1 MILVTGAAGKTGQ
14 SILRALTAK
23 KKLIRAL
30 VHKGSQV
37 QLMKQLGVHNVI
49 VGDMRSRELLKETFL
64 GIKAVYHICPNV
76 NPDELSIG
84 QSVLS
89 VAKAA
94 GVEQFVYH
102 SVLHPQIESI
112 PHHWHKLRVEET
124 IFESGLSFT
133 ILQPAA
139 YMQNILVHW
148 NLITKE
154 RIYPIPYG
162 QETRVSM
169 VDLEDIAKVAAL
181 VLTETGHEGA
191 IYELCGPV
199 VLSQTEVA
207 NIIGQNLGYPVR
219 IEVIPITEWEV
230 NSRKRGM
237 GDYQIKTLI
246 KMFQYYEQYGFWGNS
261 LALESLLGHPASKL
275 TNFIERTIRARMK
288 PA

>member
-14 SILRALTAK
+14 SIIRALIAK
-23 KKLIRAL
+23 KKSVRAL
-30 VHKGSQV
+30 VHKDRQV
-37 QLMKQLGVHNVI
+37 RLVKELGVDNII
-49 VGDMRSRELLKETFL
+49 VGDMRSREVLKETFR

-102 SVLHPQIESI
+102 SVLHPQIESM
-112 PHHWHKLRVEET
+112 PHYWYKLRVEEA
-124 IFESGLSFT
+124 IFESGIPFT

-139 YMQNILVHW
+139 YMQNILAHW
-148 NLITKE
+148 NLIVKE
-154 RIYPIPYG
+154 GVYPIPYG
-162 QETRVSM
+162 KETRLSM
-169 VDLEDIAKVAAL
+169 VDLEDVAKVAAL
-181 VLTETGHEGA
+181 VLSEKGHEGA
-191 IYELCGPV
+191 IYELCGTE

-207 NIIGQNLGYPVR
+207 NIIGQNLDYSVR
-219 IEVIPITEWEV
+219 IKVIPITEWED

-237 GDYQIKTLI
+237 GDYQIRVLI

-261 LALESLLGHPASKL
+261 RVLESLLGHPASMF
-275 TNFIERTIRARMK
+275 TNFVERTIK
-288 PA
+288 EGS

>member
-14 SILRALTAK
+14 SIIRALMANK
-23 KKLIRAL
+23 KSIRAL
-30 VHKGSQV
+30 VHKDSQV
-37 QLMKQLGVHNVI
+37 QLMKELGVHNVI
-49 VGDMRSRELLKETFL
+49 VGDMRSREVLKETFL
-64 GIKAVYHICPNV
+64 GIKAVYQICPNV
-76 NPDELSIG
+76 SPDELSIG

-102 SVLHPQIESI
+102 SVLHPQIESM

-124 IFESGLSFT
+124 IFESGIPFT

-148 NLITKE
+148 NLIVKE
-154 RIYPIPYG
+154 GIYPIPYG
-162 QETRVSM
+162 QETRMSM

-191 IYELCGPV
+191 IYELCGPE

-207 NIIGQNLGYPVR
+207 NIIAQNLGYPVR
-219 IEVIPITEWEV
+219 IKVIPITEWEV

-261 LALESLLGHPASKL
+261 LVLESLLGHPASRF
-275 TNFIERTIRARMK
+275 TNFVERTIRERM
-288 PA
+288 